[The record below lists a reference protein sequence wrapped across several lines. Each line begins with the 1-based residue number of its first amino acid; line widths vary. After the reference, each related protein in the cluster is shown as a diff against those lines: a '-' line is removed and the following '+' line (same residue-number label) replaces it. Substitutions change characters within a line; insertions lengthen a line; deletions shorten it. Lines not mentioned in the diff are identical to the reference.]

1 MDASQFTPHGFC
13 LAWDPPLLWLTVIGH
28 LATAFAYFAIPLM
41 MLAAIRMIRAVPGW
55 LLAMF
60 AAFIFLC
67 GLSHIFE
74 VLVLWVPQY
83 WGLAIAVFMTAVVSL
98 ATLYF
103 LPVGIAQI
111 LERQGPAAGRSELS
125 E

>member
-74 VLVLWVPQY
+74 VLVLWVPAY
-83 WGLAIAVFMTAVVSL
+83 WTLAFGVFVTAIVSL
-98 ATLYF
+98 GTLYS
-103 LPVGIAQI
+103 LPIGIAQI
-111 LERQGPAAGRSELS
+111 IARQSAAARERE
-125 E
+125 